1 MMWSSSLA
9 MGRQILVSSAYSAM
23 SVPAFRLEGRSL
35 MKRTKRIGPRIEPLG
50 TPDSTGKLG
59 DLQFSITTDC
69 SLLRR

>member
-35 MKRTKRIGPRIEPLG
+35 MKRTKRIGPRIEPCRSAFFG
-50 TPDSTGKLG
+50 PASSCHVMC
-59 DLQFSITTDC
+59 DLW
-69 SLLRR
+69 LLFGHA